1 MNNCYDVYIGN
12 LSTTVSVER
21 LKNLFSQVGKI
32 LSIWINQK
40 NKRVT
45 YGFIGFSNL
54 IAAEEA
60 CKRFND
66 QKLDYFAIKV
76 KLSKKTE
83 LKLKYRPKRPNG
95 TILLE
100 LPKKTGCSK
109 NETVIRILRKDL
121 KENKEI
127 SKDYEEAYLEAEN
140 IAFPKKLEMI
150 KTAPE
155 TPDLTT
161 LETTIKRYFKPT
173 CEKKTLFKQV
183 DFDISK
189 GKVLT
194 TEQDN
199 KFFKI

>member
-1 MNNCYDVYIGN
+1 MNNSYEVYIGN
-12 LSTTVSVER
+12 LSATVSMER
-21 LKNLFSQVGKI
+21 LKNLFSEVGKI

-40 NKRVT
+40 HRRVT
-45 YGFIGFSNL
+45 YGFIEFSNL

-60 CKRFND
+60 CKRFNN
-66 QKLDYFAIKV
+66 QKLDEFVIKL

-83 LKLKYRPKRPNG
+83 LKLKYRAKRPNG
-95 TILLE
+95 SILLE

-109 NETVIRILRKDL
+109 NETLIRILRKDL
-121 KENKEI
+121 IENNEI
-127 SKDYEEAYLEAEN
+127 VKDYAEAYLEAEN
-140 IAFPKKLEMI
+140 IAFPKEFEII

-173 CEKKTLFKQV
+173 CQKNTLFKQV

-194 TEQDN
+194 TEQNN

>member
-1 MNNCYDVYIGN
+1 MSFVIFS
-12 LSTTVSVER
+12 LSR
-21 LKNLFSQVGKI
+21 KF
-32 LSIWINQK
+32 
-40 NKRVT
+40 
-45 YGFIGFSNL
+45 GFISFFNL

-60 CKRFND
+60 CKQFND

-83 LKLKYRPKRPNG
+83 LKLKYTKRHNG
-95 TILLE
+95 SILLE

-109 NETVIRILRKDL
+109 NETVRKILRKNL

-127 SKDYEEAYLEAEN
+127 VKDFGEAYLEAEN
-140 IAFPKKLEMI
+140 IAFPEKLEMI
-150 KTAPE
+150 KTAAE
-155 TPDLTT
+155 TPNLTT

-173 CEKKTLFKQV
+173 YEKNTLFKQV

-194 TEQDN
+194 TEQNN
-199 KFFKI
+199 KFFKM